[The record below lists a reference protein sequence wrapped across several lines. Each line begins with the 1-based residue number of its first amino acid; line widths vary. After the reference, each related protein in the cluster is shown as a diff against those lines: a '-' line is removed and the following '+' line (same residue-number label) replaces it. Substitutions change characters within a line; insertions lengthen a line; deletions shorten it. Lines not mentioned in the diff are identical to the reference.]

1 MNLYAKS
8 DALSD
13 LPERDILGVQVTS
26 VDWND
31 AIALLCRL
39 IREKTFTKIGFLN
52 AHSANIAYVDPDFAT
67 ALADFVVLPDGVGV
81 DMAGRLLHG
90 APFPANL
97 NGTDFVPAV
106 LQAMDPPQKVALI
119 GAKRANVEAAA
130 KKLSRLAS
138 HHSYVVIDDGF
149 FSPDEEAAVVG
160 RIAATRPDI
169 LLVAM
174 GVPRQEMWIHR
185 WVTEGHC
192 TMAIGVGALF
202 DFLSGAVPRAPYWMR
217 RSRLEWLFRLAVEP
231 GRLWRRYILGNPLF
245 LLRVLRQKLR
255 QPEASA

>member
-1 MNLYAKS
+1 MNVYAKN
-8 DALSD
+8 DALSG

-26 VDWND
+26 IDWND

-39 IREKTFTKIGFLN
+39 IRDKTFTKIGFLN
-52 AHSANIAYVDPDFAT
+52 AHSANIAYSDPAFVD
-67 ALADFVVLPDGVGV
+67 ALEDFVVLPDGVGV
-81 DMAGRLLHG
+81 DIGGRLLHG

-106 LQAMDPPQKVALI
+106 LQAMDPPQKVALL
-119 GAKRANVEAAA
+119 GAKRSNVESAA
-130 KKLSRLAS
+130 KKLARLAP

-149 FSPDEEAAVVG
+149 FTPEQEQGVVD
-160 RIAATRPDI
+160 RIAAIRPDI

-174 GVPRQEMWIHR
+174 GVPRQEMWIDR
-185 WVTEGHC
+185 WVTDDHC

-217 RSRLEWLFRLAVEP
+217 RSRLEWLFRLVVEP

-245 LLRVLRQKLR
+245 VVRVLRQKWR
-255 QPEASA
+255 QPEVEV